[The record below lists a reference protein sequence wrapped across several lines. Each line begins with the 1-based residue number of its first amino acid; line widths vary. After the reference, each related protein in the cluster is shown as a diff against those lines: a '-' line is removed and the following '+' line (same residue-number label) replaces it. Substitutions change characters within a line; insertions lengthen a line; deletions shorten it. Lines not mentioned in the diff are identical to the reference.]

1 MNILSINHKMGLA
14 VLTASL
20 LLTACSAP
28 MKNTQSAIPSVS
40 GNRVAE
46 SYINKR
52 QSLYQGVTIAS
63 TNNACVDGFNFLKNV
78 NQLQYSQYSNNYT
91 QINQDF
97 TFLSINKNIMDKD
110 AKEFLSM
117 ALSKKMDT
125 LCAKV
130 QYAGFIGVKDK
141 VRVLSSI

>member
-1 MNILSINHKMGLA
+1 MNSSKINVRLGIS
-14 VLTASL
+14 VVTISL
-20 LLTACSAP
+20 LLTACAAP
-28 MKNTQSAIPSVS
+28 AKKIQSATPAVD
-40 GNRVAE
+40 GNKAAE
-46 SYINKR
+46 SYVNKK
-52 QSLYQGVTIAS
+52 QSLYRGITIAS
-63 TNNACVDGFNFLKNV
+63 TNNACVDGFNFLKGV
-78 NQLQYSQYSNNYT
+78 NQPQYSQYSNYYT

-97 TFLSINKNIMDKD
+97 TFLSTNKEIMDKD

-141 VRVLSSI
+141 VKALSEF